1 MSQSI
6 YTHSIETHSVRA
18 PAHVTLIALPIIAR
32 DSRTRDDDRS
42 RCNRVSSRHDL
53 SGGGGGKKKRKKN
66 SPPTKEEQIK
76 GRERSRGAEKCRLL
90 NEHQP

>member
-6 YTHSIETHSVRA
+6 YIHSIETHSVRA

-53 SGGGGGKKKRKKN
+53 SGGGGREKKKKKKF
-66 SPPTKEEQIK
+66 SPDERGADQREREEQ
-76 GRERSRGAEKCRLL
+76 RSGEM
-90 NEHQP
+90 

>member
-6 YTHSIETHSVRA
+6 YIYTRIKTHSVRA

-53 SGGGGGKKKRKKN
+53 SGEEKKKKKKF
-66 SPPTKEEQIK
+66 SPDERGADQREREEQ
-76 GRERSRGAEKCRLL
+76 RSAEM
-90 NEHQP
+90 